1 MALPNPKYRKLA
13 VGGTFSLLHSGHR
26 YLLRST
32 LNLGNEVLIGVTSDE
47 YIREMNKNHPVE
59 PYEVRALRIVRYC
72 LRIAKPGQRIIV
84 MPIDDFAG
92 PVKYDPSIEALIA
105 TEETFTNALR
115 IALARRGMP
124 LEITVVE
131 PVLDTDGEPI
141 SSTKIWNKLL
151 SYT

>member
-1 MALPNPKYRKLA
+1 MALPKPKYRKLA

-32 LNLGNEVLIGVTSDE
+32 LNLGKEILIGVTSDE
-47 YIREMNKNHPVE
+47 YIREMNKKHPVE

-72 LRIAKPGQRIIV
+72 LRIAKPGQRITV
-84 MPIDDFAG
+84 TPIDDFAG

-115 IALARRGMP
+115 IALARREMP
-124 LEITVVE
+124 LEIAVVE
-131 PVLDTDGEPI
+131 PVLGPDGEPI

-151 SYT
+151 SCT